1 VGIDE
6 RENRIYGTE
15 ENLSISNNK
24 IYNVTGAYNELKK
37 VVENPDVIIEN
48 KQNYMNMANKLGDL
62 HVYADGRQMKYE
74 HMK

>member
-24 IYNVTGAYNELKK
+24 IYNVRGAYDALKE
-37 VVENPDVIIEN
+37 VVENSDVIIEN

-62 HVYADGRQMKYE
+62 HVYNDGRPMKYE